1 MSKETKFGYGFLLAG
16 VGLPYLIEKLAG
28 PFTALVIAV
37 ACTVLGASLLL
48 AGHLHRDREIA
59 SPGKISLVIRS
70 IKYGVMVVIIF
81 GLIAGISRLGWLLM
95 KRHEGNMTP
104 STETASSVP
113 TPVPAPPKASTKISD
128 KASRSPYEVE
138 RYDLNSIT
146 EAIWFGIYVQ
156 ASVSLKKQFR
166 SMDQAALQIY
176 GGAYSV
182 NTIDNLPAEAY
193 ETAWQSTFG
202 KVLMC
207 NPESGISSTM
217 DFALSQHPSISV
229 SISNNSLSDHK
240 CEMKG
245 HINRPIMTGDIGFV
259 LTGPSGRRPRH
270 AYILD
275 VPITRDVFTVRFFM
289 NGTELKQLTEGYS
302 PPWKSFAIDNAKE
315 VLRLQIYR
323 KGAVQWVGLPQIEQ
337 FLPDRITLKT
347 DLLYGGPKIVREYKL
362 ISRIPQQ
369 IGRGDDASQIF
380 IWAFT
385 WQPVRYA
392 EEHSEFSGN

>member
-28 PFTALVIAV
+28 PLTALVIAV
-37 ACTVLGASLLL
+37 ACT
-48 AGHLHRDREIA
+48 
-59 SPGKISLVIRS
+59 
-70 IKYGVMVVIIF
+70 
-81 GLIAGISRLGWLLM
+81 
-95 KRHEGNMTP
+95 
-104 STETASSVP
+104 
-113 TPVPAPPKASTKISD
+113 
-128 KASRSPYEVE
+128 
-138 RYDLNSIT
+138 
-146 EAIWFGIYVQ
+146 IWFGIYVQ

-207 NPESGISSTM
+207 TPESGISSTM
-217 DFALSQHPSISV
+217 DFALSQHPPVSV

-289 NGTELKQLTEGYS
+289 NGAELKQLTEGYS

-323 KGAVQWVGLPQIEQ
+323 KGAVQWVGLPQLEQ

-369 IGRGDDASQIF
+369 IGRGDASQIF